1 MKKLKWLLLLLV
13 ACCCI
18 GCGKGDEAA
27 KTGNDMVE
35 ESGEDTSKDDEK
47 DVDEKDDDE
56 EGGKDDNKDD
66 ETDKD
71 DKEDKEDP
79 KPTDKPAEKQPAPYS
94 VTQNNKFEID
104 GTWYDETGT
113 WELIFDVSAG
123 TAFPSIA
130 EGVLTNG
137 NVNATVFLDESNRES
152 DSVVYPCYFDGTQMG
167 AKLTFTEDGILLEN
181 HELLDKKVLFTR
193 PEGYVAGPQ
202 VDGYPVTQGNLADI
216 MGYWHTEDY
225 SWELEMLPYTEDN
238 YPNIVRAVLTNGSK
252 EVVLCLDESGRVNE
266 YTIQAGKENY
276 TMYDAMVLFTEDG
289 VLVQSIPE
297 IGFEENIFVRADMYS
312 GEPIGAMGS
321 YSLSDVTYQI
331 VAQIIGNGNTYYIM
345 EDMNDGSRV
354 VSYENR
360 ENFYF
365 TSEYFVAKVANYFY
379 DIKLLGYPVVL
390 LTDYEAFTEMEY
402 EEYCSKVQ
410 FVDKTNECYFPGY
423 FDAAYYCADQ
433 DMWLLQAKESGTPF
447 EVAGADVLS
456 VENDVLQFV
465 GRIRNTG
472 SRKNVLMG
480 AVTLY
485 DKYGDEIET
494 YAALAAVLADDYYID
509 MDNGGR
515 IRGIESMGIG
525 AGEEAQLILVDEGDE
540 YLTGAIN
547 LSSFS
552 DEVKY
557 IQVTMLQWNEWTV
570 GMDSL
575 LNQIDN

>member
-35 ESGEDTSKDDEK
+35 ESGEDISKDDEK

-56 EGGKDDNKDD
+56 EGGKK
-66 ETDKD
+66 EKEE
-71 DKEDKEDP
+71 KEDR
-79 KPTDKPAEKQPAPYS
+79 KPTAKPVEKQPVRYS
-94 VTQNNKFEID
+94 VTQSNKFEID

-202 VDGYPVTQGNLADI
+202 VDGHPVTQGNLADI

-225 SWELEMLPYTEDN
+225 SWELEMLPYTEEN

-354 VSYENR
+354 VSYETR
-360 ENFYF
+360 ENYYF
-365 TSEYFVAKVANYFY
+365 TSEYFVAKAANYFY
-379 DIKLLGYPVVL
+379 DIKLLGYPVVQ
-390 LTDYEAFTEMEY
+390 LTDYEAFTATGY

-410 FVDKTNECYFPGY
+410 FVDKTNECYFPGD
-423 FDAAYYCADQ
+423 FNAAYYCADQ
-433 DMWLLQAKESGTPF
+433 DVWLLETAKSGALF
-447 EVAGADVLS
+447 EVTGADVLTI
-456 VENDVLQFV
+456 EGDILQFV
-465 GRIRNTG
+465 GLIRNTG
-472 SRKNVLMG
+472 SRKNTLMG
-480 AVTLY
+480 AVVFY

-494 YAALAAVLADDYYID
+494 CAAISATLADDYYID
-509 MDNGGR
+509 MDHEGR
-515 IRGIESMGIG
+515 IRGIETLGID
-525 AGEEAQLILVDEGDE
+525 AGEEAQLVLMDGNEE
-540 YLTGAIN
+540 YLIGAID
-547 LSSFS
+547 LSKFS
-552 DEVKY
+552 EEVKY
-557 IQVTMLQWNEWTV
+557 IQVMMLQWGEWSV
-570 GMDSL
+570 ALDKWIEEFE
-575 LNQIDN
+575 N

>member
-1 MKKLKWLLLLLV
+1 MKKLKWLMLLLV

-35 ESGEDTSKDDEK
+35 ESGEDISKDDEK

-56 EGGKDDNKDD
+56 EGGKK
-66 ETDKD
+66 EKEE
-71 DKEDKEDP
+71 KEDR
-79 KPTDKPAEKQPAPYS
+79 KPTAKPVEKQPVRYS
-94 VTQNNKFEID
+94 VTQSNKFEID

-202 VDGYPVTQGNLADI
+202 VDGHPVTQGNLADI

-225 SWELEMLPYTEDN
+225 SWELEMLPYTEEN

-354 VSYENR
+354 VSYETR
-360 ENFYF
+360 ENYYF
-365 TSEYFVAKVANYFY
+365 TSEYFVAKNANYFY
-379 DIKLLGYPVVL
+379 DIKLLGYPVVQ
-390 LTDYEAFTEMEY
+390 LTDYEAFTAMEY

-410 FVDKTNECYFPGY
+410 FVDKTNECYFPGD
-423 FDAAYYCADQ
+423 FNAAYYCADQ
-433 DMWLLQAKESGTPF
+433 DVWLLETAKSGALF
-447 EVAGADVLS
+447 EVTGADVLTI
-456 VENDVLQFV
+456 EGDILQFV
-465 GRIRNTG
+465 GLIRNTG
-472 SRKNVLMG
+472 SRKNTLMG
-480 AVTLY
+480 AVVFY

-494 YAALAAVLADDYYID
+494 CAAISATLEDDYYID
-509 MDNGGR
+509 MDHEGR
-515 IRGIESMGIG
+515 IRGIETLGID
-525 AGEEAQLILVDEGDE
+525 AGEEAQLVLMDGNEE
-540 YLTGAIN
+540 YLIGAID
-547 LSSFS
+547 LSKFS
-552 DEVKY
+552 EEVKY
-557 IQVTMLQWNEWTV
+557 IQVMMLQWGEWSV
-570 GMDSL
+570 ALDKWIEEFE
-575 LNQIDN
+575 N

>member
-56 EGGKDDNKDD
+56 EGGKK
-66 ETDKD
+66 

-390 LTDYEAFTEMEY
+390 LTDYEAFTAMEY